1 MTSLCLSHPPKPPP
15 THLATFAISEVP
27 SPCAFIFTQHRQHG
41 DALNLTLASG
51 EPFDRERYEANIG
64 AGPAGML
71 NGCALVAA
79 HGAPG
84 ALSQLV
90 AGGVW
95 APPDDRRGES
105 HWRIVRTFFAIPH
118 HHRFVRWRSPRVGLG
133 PVSCRIWI
141 ALAYG
146 LGKLP
151 QGVGVAQEGCKLV
164 LSHRTLA
171 RLPHRDYLT
180 SNASTA

>member
-105 HWRIVRTFFAIPH
+105 HWRIVRTFFAIHPPPPI
-118 HHRFVRWRSPRVGLG
+118 RAVE
-133 PVSCRIWI
+133 
-141 ALAYG
+141 
-146 LGKLP
+146 
-151 QGVGVAQEGCKLV
+151 VAQGRPRTGIVPHLDRLGLWTRQASSRRRGRARGLQARPQSSDPSSV
-164 LSHRTLA
+164 TASRLS
-171 RLPHRDYLT
+171 YQQC
-180 SNASTA
+180 